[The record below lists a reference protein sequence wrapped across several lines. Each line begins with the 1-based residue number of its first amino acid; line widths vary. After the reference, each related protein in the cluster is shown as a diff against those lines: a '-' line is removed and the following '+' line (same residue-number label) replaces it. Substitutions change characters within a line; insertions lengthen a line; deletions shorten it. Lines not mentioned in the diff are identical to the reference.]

1 MLGSVMVRSEAAV
14 FGRPRRGGFRAA
26 SINAERKFVGV
37 GVGVGVGFGLE
48 MSDNPDPLSR
58 FGRAVVDV
66 ATGWMR
72 VGAFGWPTT
81 RVSATVHGSSFL
93 PPLEP
98 L

>member
-26 SINAERKFVGV
+26 SINAERKF
-37 GVGVGVGFGLE
+37 VGVGFGLE

-81 RVSATVHGSSFL
+81 RVSATFHGSSFL